1 MTAIAATMQAFF
13 TDYPEA
19 AVIPMPALEW
29 LLGAGAGFGVI
40 GIIHRLSRK
49 ARSWSGGL

>member
-1 MTAIAATMQAFF
+1 MTDLAPILQGFF